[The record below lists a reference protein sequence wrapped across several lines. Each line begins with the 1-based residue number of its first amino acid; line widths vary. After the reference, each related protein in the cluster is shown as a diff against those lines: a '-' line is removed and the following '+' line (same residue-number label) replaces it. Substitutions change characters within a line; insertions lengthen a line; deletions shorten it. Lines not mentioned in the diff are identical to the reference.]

1 MNTPEF
7 PNVKLYIDN
16 AGRLCIA
23 SVRGS
28 ESEPFVAFEMP
39 LGEVMEDGLDAAA
52 QRLGTSLLYQLSVL
66 YPGMFD
72 LPAVKLPPPDLSNV
86 HDLLRLSVQQKTSR
100 FVPLIDRLLA
110 QGKDEQFAAE
120 SWPTMRDYL
129 VSLPAET

>member
-7 PNVKLYIDN
+7 PNIKLYIDSG
-16 AGRLCIA
+16 GRLCIA
-23 SVRGS
+23 SDRGS

-39 LGEVMEDGLDAAA
+39 LSEVMEDGLDAAA

-72 LPAVKLPPPDLSNV
+72 LPAVELPPPDLGNV

-100 FVPLIDRLLA
+100 FVPIIDKLLA

-129 VSLPAET
+129 VTLPAET